1 VVVCRYFCSTT
12 KAAGDAV
19 GILAGFPDGLSS
31 LSVYPSAGATVMH
44 QVNLQQRDRAAY
56 TLAKDHLLQSG
67 ARKGVTPE
75 LIEKYLHLSRPRP
88 DTLAGLYEHMLE
100 SAQSANMKAGVIGG
114 SIGGVANLGPVLC
127 DFEPA
132 EVLEK
137 YRSGW
142 EGVLDDI
149 VAQLKPRGSMHR
161 TSRSIW
167 PRYCRSVLS
176 GARFLSQFST
186 ADDFYRWVDLF
197 DEDERARPALP
208 LLLAQEIEGFGFALA
223 CDLLNGLGYEN
234 FSKPDVHVKDIFGGL
249 GLCAKGAGDYEVFRA
264 VGRLARNAGVTPYNA
279 DKLFWL
285 VGSGYFYD
293 DPHIGNKGRIGRHKK
308 EFIEVARER
317 LEPMSHAEAP
327 RTS

>member
-1 VVVCRYFCSTT
+1 MS
-12 KAAGDAV
+12 
-19 GILAGFPDGLSS
+19 
-31 LSVYPSAGATVMH
+31 
-44 QVNLQQRDRAAY
+44 QQELDRAAY
-56 TLAKDHLLQSG
+56 ALAKDFLLQSG
-67 ARKGVTPE
+67 ADKGVTPE
-75 LIEKYLHLSRPRP
+75 LVEKYLHLSAPRP

-114 SIGGVANLGPVLC
+114 SIGGVGNLGRVLC

-149 VAQLKPRGSMHR
+149 VAQLKPRGSVLR
-161 TSRSIW
+161 TLRSIW

-208 LLLAQEIEGFGFALA
+208 LLLAQEIDGFGFALA
-223 CDLLNGLGYEN
+223 CDFLNGLGYEN
-234 FSKPDVHVKDIFGGL
+234 FSKPDVHVKNIFGSL
-249 GLCAKGAGDYEVFRA
+249 GLYPSGAGDYEVFRA
-264 VGRLARNAGVTPYNA
+264 VGRLAHNAGVTPYNA

-308 EFIEVARER
+308 EFIEVVRER
-317 LEPMSHAEAP
+317 LEPMRHAEAP
-327 RTS
+327 RPS

>member
-1 VVVCRYFCSTT
+1 
-12 KAAGDAV
+12 
-19 GILAGFPDGLSS
+19 
-31 LSVYPSAGATVMH
+31 MH
-44 QVNLQQRDRAAY
+44 QVNQQELDRAAY
-56 TLAKDHLLQSG
+56 TLAKDFLLQSG
-67 ARKGVTPE
+67 AGKGVTPE
-75 LIEKYLHLSRPRP
+75 VIVKYLHLSSPRP
-88 DTLAGLYEHMLE
+88 DTLAALYEHILE
-100 SAQSANMKAGVIGG
+100 STQSANMKAGVIGG
-114 SIGGVANLGPVLC
+114 SIGGVANLGPLLC

-132 EVLEK
+132 EVVKK
-137 YRSGW
+137 YRSDW

-149 VAQLKPRGSMHR
+149 VAQLKPRGSIHR
-161 TSRSIW
+161 TPRSIW

-176 GARFLSQFST
+176 GARFLSQFLT

-197 DEDERARPALP
+197 DEDERPRPALP

-223 CDLLNGLGYEN
+223 CDFLNGLSYET

-249 GLCAKGAGDYEVFRA
+249 GLCAEGAGDYEVFRA

-285 VGSGYFYD
+285 VGSGHFYE
-293 DPHIGNKGRIGRHKK
+293 DPHIGNQGRIGRHKK

>member
-1 VVVCRYFCSTT
+1 
-12 KAAGDAV
+12 
-19 GILAGFPDGLSS
+19 
-31 LSVYPSAGATVMH
+31 
-44 QVNLQQRDRAAY
+44 
-56 TLAKDHLLQSG
+56 
-67 ARKGVTPE
+67 
-75 LIEKYLHLSRPRP
+75 
-88 DTLAGLYEHMLE
+88 MLE
-100 SAQSANMKAGVIGG
+100 SVQSANMKAGVIGG
-114 SIGGVANLGPVLC
+114 SIGGVGKLAPVLC

-149 VAQLKPRGSMHR
+149 VAQLKPRGTVPR

-223 CDLLNGLGYEN
+223 CDFLNGLGYEN

-249 GLCAKGAGDYEVFRA
+249 GLCAEGAGDYEVFRA

-308 EFIEVARER
+308 EFIEVARET
-317 LEPMSHAEAP
+317 LEPMRHAEAP

>member
-1 VVVCRYFCSTT
+1 
-12 KAAGDAV
+12 
-19 GILAGFPDGLSS
+19 
-31 LSVYPSAGATVMH
+31 
-44 QVNLQQRDRAAY
+44 VNQQQLDRAAH
-56 TLAKDHLLQSG
+56 TLAKDFLLQSG
-67 ARKGVTPE
+67 ASKGVTPG
-75 LIEKYLHLSRPRP
+75 LIEKYLHLSAPRP

-114 SIGGVANLGPVLC
+114 SIGGVANLAPVLC

-149 VAQLKPRGSMHR
+149 VAQLKPSGSVPR

-167 PRYCRSVLS
+167 PRYCRSILS
-176 GARFLSQFST
+176 GAMFLSQFST

-208 LLLAQEIEGFGFALA
+208 LLLAQEIEGCGFALA
-223 CDLLNGLGYEN
+223 CDFLNGLGYEN

-249 GLCAKGAGDYEVFRA
+249 GLCGEGASDYEVFRA
-264 VGRLARNAGVTPYNA
+264 VSRLARNAGVTPYDA

-285 VGSGYFYD
+285 VGSGYFYE

-308 EFIEVARER
+308 EFIELASER
-317 LEPMSHAEAP
+317 LGPMRHAEAQ

>member
-1 VVVCRYFCSTT
+1 
-12 KAAGDAV
+12 
-19 GILAGFPDGLSS
+19 
-31 LSVYPSAGATVMH
+31 
-44 QVNLQQRDRAAY
+44 
-56 TLAKDHLLQSG
+56 
-67 ARKGVTPE
+67 
-75 LIEKYLHLSRPRP
+75 
-88 DTLAGLYEHMLE
+88 
-100 SAQSANMKAGVIGG
+100 MKAGVIGG
-114 SIGGVANLGPVLC
+114 SIGGVGNLGRVLC

-142 EGVLDDI
+142 ESVLDDI
-149 VAQLKPRGSMHR
+149 VAQLKPRGSVLR
-161 TSRSIW
+161 TPRSIW

-208 LLLAQEIEGFGFALA
+208 LLLAQEIDGFGFALA
-223 CDLLNGLGYEN
+223 CDFLNGLGYEN
-234 FSKPDVHVKDIFGGL
+234 FSKPDVHVKNIFGSL
-249 GLCAKGAGDYEVFRA
+249 GLYPSGAGDYEVFRA
-264 VGRLARNAGVTPYNA
+264 VGRLAHNAGVTPYNA

-308 EFIEVARER
+308 EFIEVVRER
-317 LEPMSHAEAP
+317 LEPMRHAEAP
-327 RTS
+327 RPS

>member
-1 VVVCRYFCSTT
+1 MS
-12 KAAGDAV
+12 
-19 GILAGFPDGLSS
+19 
-31 LSVYPSAGATVMH
+31 
-44 QVNLQQRDRAAY
+44 QQELDRAAY
-56 TLAKDHLLQSG
+56 ALAKDFLLQSG
-67 ARKGVTPE
+67 ADKGVTPE
-75 LIEKYLHLSRPRP
+75 LVEKYLHLSAPRP

-114 SIGGVANLGPVLC
+114 SIGGVGNLGRILC

-142 EGVLDDI
+142 ESVLDDI
-149 VAQLKPRGSMHR
+149 VAQLKPRGSVFR
-161 TSRSIW
+161 TPRSIW
-167 PRYCRSVLS
+167 ARYCRSVLS

-208 LLLAQEIEGFGFALA
+208 LLLAQEIDGFGFALA
-223 CDLLNGLGYEN
+223 CDFLNGLGYEN
-234 FSKPDVHVKDIFGGL
+234 FSKPDVHVKDIFGSL
-249 GLCAKGAGDYEVFRA
+249 GLYPSGAGDYEVFRA
-264 VGRLARNAGVTPYNA
+264 VGRLAHNAGVTPYNA

-308 EFIEVARER
+308 EFIEVVRER
-317 LEPMSHAEAP
+317 LEPMRHAEAP
-327 RTS
+327 RPS

>member
-1 VVVCRYFCSTT
+1 MCHGKYLPRIARELHIATADLTDMNRSFSECFSSMRMI
-12 KAAGDAV
+12 AADAV
-19 GILAGFPDGLSS
+19 GILASFPDGLSS
-31 LSVYPSAGATVMH
+31 LSVYPSAGATMMH
-44 QVNLQQRDRAAY
+44 QVNQQEFDRAAY
-56 TLAKDHLLQSG
+56 AIAKDFLLQCG
-67 ARKGVTPE
+67 EGKGVTPE
-75 LIEKYLHLSRPRP
+75 LIEKYLHLSAPRP
-88 DTLAGLYEHMLE
+88 DTLAALYEHILE

-142 EGVLDDI
+142 ENVLDDI
-149 VAQLKPRGSMHR
+149 VAQLKPKGSVPR
-161 TSRSIW
+161 TPRSIW

-223 CDLLNGLGYEN
+223 CDFLNGLGYEN

-249 GLCAKGAGDYEVFRA
+249 GLCAEGAGDYEVFRA
-264 VGRLARNAGVTPYNA
+264 VGWRATHASPPTTQTSY
-279 DKLFWL
+279 
-285 VGSGYFYD
+285 SGW
-293 DPHIGNKGRIGRHKK
+293 
-308 EFIEVARER
+308 
-317 LEPMSHAEAP
+317 
-327 RTS
+327 

>member
-1 VVVCRYFCSTT
+1 
-12 KAAGDAV
+12 
-19 GILAGFPDGLSS
+19 
-31 LSVYPSAGATVMH
+31 M
-44 QVNLQQRDRAAY
+44 
-56 TLAKDHLLQSG
+56 
-67 ARKGVTPE
+67 
-75 LIEKYLHLSRPRP
+75 
-88 DTLAGLYEHMLE
+88 
-100 SAQSANMKAGVIGG
+100 
-114 SIGGVANLGPVLC
+114 C

-142 EGVLDDI
+142 EDVLDEI
-149 VAQLKPRGSMHR
+149 VAQLKPRGSVPR

-223 CDLLNGLGYEN
+223 CDFLNGSGLRTP
-234 FSKPDVHVKDIFGGL
+234 SKPDVHVKDIRRPRA
-249 GLCAKGAGDYEVFRA
+249 LCRGAGDYEVFRA

-285 VGSGYFYD
+285 VGSGYFYE
-293 DPHIGNKGRIGRHKK
+293 DPHIGTKGRIGRHKK

-317 LEPMSHAEAP
+317 LEPMRHAEAP

>member
-1 VVVCRYFCSTT
+1 MVAV
-12 KAAGDAV
+12 DAV
-19 GILAGFPDGLSS
+19 GILVSFTDGLLS
-31 LSVYPSAGATVMH
+31 LSVYPSGRATVMH
-44 QVNLQQRDRAAY
+44 QANQQELDRAAY
-56 TLAKDHLLQSG
+56 TLAKDFLLQSG
-67 ARKGVTPE
+67 AGKGVTPE
-75 LIEKYLHLSRPRP
+75 SIEKYLHLSAPRP

-100 SAQSANMKAGVIGG
+100 SAQSGNMKAGVIGG
-114 SIGGVANLGPVLC
+114 SIGGVTNLGPLLC

-142 EGVLDDI
+142 EDVLDDI
-149 VAQLKPRGSMHR
+149 VAQLKPRGSVPR

-186 ADDFYRWVDLF
+186 ADDFYRWVDLV

-208 LLLAQEIEGFGFALA
+208 LLLAEEIEGLGFALA
-223 CDLLNGLGYEN
+223 CDFLNGLGYEN

-249 GLCAKGAGDYEVFRA
+249 GLCAEGAGDYEVFRA

-285 VGSGYFYD
+285 VGSGYFYE
-293 DPHIGNKGRIGRHKK
+293 DPHIGDKGRIGRHKK

-317 LEPMSHAEAP
+317 LEPMRHAEAP

>member
-1 VVVCRYFCSTT
+1 VS
-12 KAAGDAV
+12 
-19 GILAGFPDGLSS
+19 
-31 LSVYPSAGATVMH
+31 
-44 QVNLQQRDRAAY
+44 QRELDRAAY
-56 TLAKDHLLQSG
+56 ALAKDFLLQAG
-67 ARKGVTPE
+67 AGKGVTPE
-75 LIEKYLHLSRPRP
+75 LIEKYLHLSAPRP
-88 DTLAGLYEHMLE
+88 DTLTGLYEHLLE

-114 SIGGVANLGPVLC
+114 SIGGVGNLRRVLC

-132 EVLEK
+132 EVLER
-137 YRSGW
+137 YGSGW

-149 VAQLKPRGSMHR
+149 VAQLEPRGSVPR

-186 ADDFYRWVDLF
+186 ADDFYGWVDLF

-208 LLLAQEIEGFGFALA
+208 LLLAEEIDGFGFALA
-223 CDLLNGLGYEN
+223 CDFLNGLGYEN
-234 FSKPDVHVKDIFGGL
+234 FSKPDVHVKDILGSL
-249 GLCAKGAGDYEVFRA
+249 GLFSAGAGDYEVFRA

-293 DPHIGNKGRIGRHKK
+293 DPQVGNRGRIGRHKK

-317 LEPMSHAEAP
+317 LELIRRAEAP
-327 RTS
+327 HTS

>member
-1 VVVCRYFCSTT
+1 
-12 KAAGDAV
+12 
-19 GILAGFPDGLSS
+19 
-31 LSVYPSAGATVMH
+31 MH
-44 QVNLQQRDRAAY
+44 QVNRQDLDRAAY
-56 TLAKDHLLQSG
+56 TLAKDFLLRSG
-67 ARKGVTPE
+67 AERGVTPE
-75 LIEKYLHLSRPRP
+75 LIEKYLHLSTPRP
-88 DTLAGLYEHMLE
+88 STLAGLYERMLE

-114 SIGGVANLGPVLC
+114 SIGGVGKLGPVLC

-149 VAQLKPRGSMHR
+149 VAQLKPRGSVPR

-197 DEDERARPALP
+197 DKDERARMALP
-208 LLLAQEIEGFGFALA
+208 LLLAQEIEGLGFALA
-223 CDLLNGLGYEN
+223 CDFIMGLGYEN
-234 FSKPDVHVKDIFGGL
+234 FSKPDVHLKDIFWAL
-249 GLCAKGAGDYEVFRA
+249 GLSPFGTSDYEVFRA
-264 VGRLARNAGVTPYNA
+264 VARVARNADITPYNV

-285 VGSGYFYD
+285 IGSGYFYE
-293 DPHIGNKGRIGRHKK
+293 DPDVGKQGRIGTQKQR
-308 EFIEVARER
+308 FIEVAKEQ
-317 LEPMSHAEAP
+317 LEADQ
-327 RTS
+327 TL

>member
-1 VVVCRYFCSTT
+1 VS
-12 KAAGDAV
+12 
-19 GILAGFPDGLSS
+19 
-31 LSVYPSAGATVMH
+31 
-44 QVNLQQRDRAAY
+44 QQELDRAAY
-56 TLAKDHLLQSG
+56 VLAKDFLLHSG
-67 ARKGVTPE
+67 AGKGLTPE
-75 LIEKYLHLSRPRP
+75 LIEKYLHLSTPRP
-88 DTLAGLYEHMLE
+88 GTLAGLYEHMLE

-114 SIGGVANLGPVLC
+114 SVGGVGNLGRVLC
-127 DFEPA
+127 NFEPA

-149 VAQLKPRGSMHR
+149 VAQLKPRGSVPR

-176 GARFLSQFST
+176 GASFLSQFST
-186 ADDFYRWVDLF
+186 AADFYRWVDLF
-197 DEDERARPALP
+197 GGDERARPALP
-208 LLLAQEIEGFGFALA
+208 LLLAQEIDGFGFALA
-223 CDLLNGLGYEN
+223 CDFLNGLGYEN
-234 FSKPDVHVKDIFGGL
+234 FSKPDVHVKDIFGSL
-249 GLCAKGAGDYEVFRA
+249 GLCPPGAGDYEVFRA

-285 VGSGYFYD
+285 VGSGHFYD
-293 DPHIGNKGRIGRHKK
+293 DPHVGNKGRIGRHKK

-317 LEPMSHAEAP
+317 LEPLRHAEAP

>member
-1 VVVCRYFCSTT
+1 VS
-12 KAAGDAV
+12 
-19 GILAGFPDGLSS
+19 
-31 LSVYPSAGATVMH
+31 
-44 QVNLQQRDRAAY
+44 QQELDIAAY
-56 TLAKDHLLQSG
+56 ALAKGFLLQSG
-67 ARKGVTPE
+67 AGKGVTRE
-75 LIEKYLHLSRPRP
+75 LIEKYLHLSAPRP
-88 DTLAGLYEHMLE
+88 DTLAGLYMHMLE

-114 SIGGVANLGPVLC
+114 SIGGVGNLGRVLC

-137 YRSGW
+137 YSSGW

-149 VAQLKPRGSMHR
+149 VAQLKPRGSVPR

-176 GARFLSQFST
+176 GARFLSQFAT

-223 CDLLNGLGYEN
+223 CDFLNGLGYEN
-234 FSKPDVHVKDIFGGL
+234 FSKPDVHVKDIFAGL
-249 GLCAKGAGDYEVFRA
+249 GLCPPGAGDYEVFRA

-293 DPHIGNKGRIGRHKK
+293 DPQIGNKGRIGRHKK
-308 EFIEVARER
+308 DFIEMARER
-317 LEPMSHAEAP
+317 LEPMRHPEAP